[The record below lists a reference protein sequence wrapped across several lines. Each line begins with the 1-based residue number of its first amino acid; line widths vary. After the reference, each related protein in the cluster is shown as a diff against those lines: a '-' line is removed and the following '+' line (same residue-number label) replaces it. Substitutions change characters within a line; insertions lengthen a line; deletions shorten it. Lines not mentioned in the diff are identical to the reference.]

1 MSAPVA
7 GMEAGEQP
15 AAAELLNAF
24 KTIDPVERQKHEA
37 VLDYWL
43 SIRGNRELPPLRDL
57 DPLAISDAAPS
68 SALLELI
75 GGGEDAEIRHLGEHL
90 RSTGDADRISQAP
103 RPSLLSSIA
112 RKLSIVAVSR
122 NFLAFEDEFP
132 ADGEKMHCWVTMLPL
147 SSAGA
152 WVDYVYAF
160 VSYGPAEAANA
171 TAEPVGDEREAA
183 EVTELVQE
191 GAAALEAEP
200 VEAEPEAAQMAEP
213 AGDEAEL
220 EKLAQAEP
228 EALEVGP
235 EAALQADLEGETEAP
250 EIAEVEPESL
260 ATVAKMAD
268 IADGPAEDVL
278 ELDRPV
284 EEPDG
289 VVANAGEL
297 PPEAAKALAANKDAG
312 FSFDA
317 SARGF
322 YATKAVN
329 VKPTLPEGTVAKG
342 KAATLVKDEDEQDP
356 PKTTVEA
363 AESAQA
369 EAGVPHEERQ
379 EPAAEQKPHKTTSA
393 KEGSLQSK
401 LTDVRARADEARMAK
416 LRANVA
422 LYEGL
427 SAAYD
432 FALDAEDSPEEYL
445 KIVEAQGLK
454 IQLRSPMRP
463 VVKLAFDGMCD
474 DSTIA
479 QLEKVLAWA
488 IDQELPRGSLAKCIE
503 EAGGIGP
510 ILNGLA
516 KAA

>member
-1 MSAPVA
+1 MMSAPVA

-15 AAAELLNAF
+15 AAAELLDVF
-24 KTIDPVERQKHEA
+24 KTIDPAERQKHEA

-57 DPLAISDAAPS
+57 DPLEISDAAPF
-68 SALLELI
+68 SALLELM
-75 GGGEDAEIRHLGEHL
+75 GGGEDAEIRHLGEKL
-90 RSTGDADRISQAP
+90 RSGGEVDRISQAP

-132 ADGEKMHCWVTMLPL
+132 ADGEKMRCWVTMLPL

-160 VSYGPAEAANA
+160 VSFGAAAEAKPVEEEPETAEVVEVVQDEPEA
-171 TAEPVGDEREAA
+171 LAEAVEPEPEVVEVAEPAHGEPESVETAEPV
-183 EVTELVQE
+183 Q
-191 GAAALEAEP
+191 
-200 VEAEPEAAQMAEP
+200 
-213 AGDEAEL
+213 DEAEVI
-220 EKLAQAEP
+220 ETPEP
-228 EALEVGP
+228 DEV
-235 EAALQADLEGETEAP
+235 EVEAP
-250 EIAEVEPESL
+250 EAVAEIEDVVEARDE
-260 ATVAKMAD
+260 
-268 IADGPAEDVL
+268 EVL
-278 ELDRPV
+278 ELDSPV
-284 EEPDG
+284 EEPE
-289 VVANAGEL
+289 VVVEE
-297 PPEAAKALAANKDAG
+297 PEAVAEEPKQAAAAKKAG

-317 SARGF
+317 SAGGF

-329 VKPTLPEGTVAKG
+329 VKPTLPEGAAAKA
-342 KAATLVKDEDEQDP
+342 KAPAPVKEGVEEAPPP
-356 PKTTVEA
+356 PKAQAPEPAMEEAVEA
-363 AESAQA
+363 PRKEVSKL
-369 EAGVPHEERQ
+369 
-379 EPAAEQKPHKTTSA
+379 AAEQKPHKATSA
-393 KEGSLQSK
+393 TEGSLQSK
-401 LTDVRARADEARMAK
+401 LTDVRAKADEARMAK
-416 LRANVA
+416 LRANAA

-432 FALDAEDSPEEYL
+432 FALDAEDAPEEYL